1 MRFEVD
7 RIAGSSQ
14 LNNIVI
20 GRSTF
25 RVDFRKLMASENQVG
40 SRNSQSYVTDF
51 GYAES
56 PAERFRTHVKNLM
69 RNANFLFLVSAEK
82 SRREGG
88 NGLDT
93 SYKWTTTKI
102 LVLDTCWKAEKRKTS

>member
-1 MRFEVD
+1 MLFEVD

-14 LNNIVI
+14 VNHIVI

-25 RVDFRKLMASENQVG
+25 RLGFRKLTALENQVG

-56 PAERFRTHVKNLM
+56 SAERFRTHVKNLM

-93 SYKWTTTKI
+93 SYKETKAKI
-102 LVLDTCWKAEKRKTS
+102 LVLDT